1 MLAEGMYLADRY
13 EIISKIGAGGMS
25 DVYKA
30 KDNILGRFVAIKV
43 LKQEFS
49 EDRTFVTKFRT
60 EAQSAAGLE
69 HPNIVNIYDVGSEE
83 GLYYIVMEYVEGI
96 TLKTYIEKKGQLS
109 FKESASIA
117 IQVARGIEVAHS
129 KGIIHRDIKPQN
141 IIISTE
147 GKVKV
152 TDFGIAKAA
161 SSNTVSADVM
171 GSVHYASPEQSR
183 NGFVDGRSDLYSLGI
198 VMYEMI
204 TGRVPFD
211 GDTTVAVAIQHLQ
224 EEITKPSV
232 YAANIPFSFEQIIL
246 KCTQKN
252 ADKRYQNVSE
262 LMEDLRH
269 SLTDPEGDF
278 VIIDAPVESGKTKV
292 ISAEEI
298 KEINQASQAAESS
311 AEFDPEEQ
319 LRLAEEEAFGA
330 LNDSNGIS
338 DDEDIDDEDDEE
350 ALLNPKMD
358 KAVTILGIIT
368 AVIIVIVIIYF
379 AGTIMGLFKFGKQKD
394 SQVPT
399 QTETQTESQSE
410 TESETE
416 VEVAVPNVVGKSFE
430 DAKKLAE
437 DLGLTL
443 YAIKAKSSSKAD
455 GTILE
460 LLDLEVGKMVTQG
473 TQLNVVI
480 AGNDETLSKLNKED
494 GDEEETIDI
503 PNVTG
508 KTKGAAESALKAAGF
523 NYSESY
529 EYSTTVEA
537 DMVISQ
543 SKTGKAKKGETISIV
558 ISQGKEA
565 ITVPNV
571 VGKSQTDAQ
580 TELANA
586 GLNYAVNTDYS
597 DTVAEGKVISQT
609 NAGSKVQA
617 GTTITITVSLG
628 SKLIDVPNVVGMSS
642 ESAGSTLAT
651 AGFKYAYAYEDSDS
665 PKGNVIKQS
674 ITGKAEAGKTI
685 TITISNGP
693 KSEPETPSTPSEGEG
708 TTGGTDNS
716 GSTDGQ

>member
-1 MLAEGMYLADRY
+1 
-13 EIISKIGAGGMS
+13 
-25 DVYKA
+25 
-30 KDNILGRFVAIKV
+30 
-43 LKQEFS
+43 
-49 EDRTFVTKFRT
+49 
-60 EAQSAAGLE
+60 
-69 HPNIVNIYDVGSEE
+69 
-83 GLYYIVMEYVEGI
+83 
-96 TLKTYIEKKGQLS
+96 
-109 FKESASIA
+109 
-117 IQVARGIEVAHS
+117 
-129 KGIIHRDIKPQN
+129 
-141 IIISTE
+141 
-147 GKVKV
+147 
-152 TDFGIAKAA
+152 
-161 SSNTVSADVM
+161 
-171 GSVHYASPEQSR
+171 
-183 NGFVDGRSDLYSLGI
+183 
-198 VMYEMI
+198 
-204 TGRVPFD
+204 
-211 GDTTVAVAIQHLQ
+211 
-224 EEITKPSV
+224 
-232 YAANIPFSFEQIIL
+232 
-246 KCTQKN
+246 
-252 ADKRYQNVSE
+252 
-262 LMEDLRH
+262 
-269 SLTDPEGDF
+269 
-278 VIIDAPVESGKTKV
+278 
-292 ISAEEI
+292 
-298 KEINQASQAAESS
+298 
-311 AEFDPEEQ
+311 
-319 LRLAEEEAFGA
+319 
-330 LNDSNGIS
+330 
-338 DDEDIDDEDDEE
+338 
-350 ALLNPKMD
+350 MD

-460 LLDLEVGKMVTQG
+460 LLDLEVGKMVAQG

-480 AGNDETLSKLNKED
+480 AGNDETLSKLNKEE
-494 GDEEETIDI
+494 GDEEETVDI

-508 KTKGAAESALKAAGF
+508 KTKSAAESALKAAGF

-597 DTVAEGKVISQT
+597 DSVAEGKVISQT

-628 SKLIDVPNVVGMSS
+628 SKLIDVPNVVGMS
-642 ESAGSTLAT
+642 ENSAGTALEN
-651 AGFKYAYAYEDSDS
+651 AGFHYALDYAYSSSVAA
-665 PKGNVIKQS
+665 GNVISQNIS
-674 ITGKAEAGKTI
+674 GKAEKGKTV
-685 TITISNGP
+685 TIVISKGP
-693 KSEPETPSTPSEGEG
+693 KEETPVTPPEGEG
-708 TTGGTDNS
+708 GTGGSDITD
-716 GSTDGQ
+716 TPEVQ